1 MWLVYD
7 QRIPDVHHCI
17 KNTIP
22 EAVLRKLL
30 KTLNFLWTAVFLL
43 IPSFSALAQESY
55 PSRSVSVVV
64 PFPPGGVADI
74 VARPVAR
81 AMSQFLNQTLVIENK
96 AGAGG
101 GIGMAQVARAE
112 PNGYQVLFAL
122 SSFVVI
128 PEADKVLNRAPMYQ
142 LSQLKA
148 IARFAADPT
157 VLVVRADS
165 AWKTYA
171 DFIAYV
177 KANPAKVS
185 FGSSGNYGSM
195 HIPIEQLKVATDTS
209 MLHVPYTGAGPAVAA
224 LLGGQIEVL
233 STGPASVVQHI
244 QGGKLRALAHWGT
257 DRLAA
262 LPEVPSL
269 TSLGV
274 PIAYAQWAGLFVPAD
289 VPEPIIQ
296 KLRDAARF
304 AANDAATQQ
313 ALIAAGTVMQYQ
325 DASDFTAYVTAD
337 AAAMKTLVQKIGKLD

>member
-1 MWLVYD
+1 M
-7 QRIPDVHHCI
+7 HHHYT
-17 KNTIP
+17 KNAILEIDLNKLNKSLTIL
-22 EAVLRKLL
+22 ALL
-30 KTLNFLWTAVFLL
+30 ALLLGIMARGTAQD
-43 IPSFSALAQESY
+43 AY
-55 PSRSVSVVV
+55 PNRPVSVVV

-81 AMSQFLNQTLVIENK
+81 AMGQFLNQTLVIENK

-122 SSFVVI
+122 SSVVVI

-157 VLVVRADS
+157 VLVVKADS
-165 AWKTYA
+165 PFKTYA
-171 DFIAYV
+171 DFIANV

-195 HIPIEQLKVATDTS
+195 HIPIEQLKVATDTN

-233 STGPASVVQHI
+233 STGPASVVQQI
-244 QGGKLRALAHWGT
+244 QGGKLRALAHWGPDT
-257 DRLAA
+257 LAA
-262 LPEVPSL
+262 LPAVPSL

-274 PIAYAQWAGLFVPAD
+274 PIVYAQWAGLFVPAE
-289 VPEPIIQ
+289 VPEPIVQ

-313 ALIAAGTVMQYQ
+313 ALIAAGTVMRYQ
-325 DASDFTAYVTAD
+325 DASEFTAYVAAD
-337 AAAMKTLVQKIGKLD
+337 AAEMKTLVQKIGKLE

>member
-1 MWLVYD
+1 MRHHYTKNAILEIDLNKLNKSLNTLV
-7 QRIPDVHHCI
+7 
-17 KNTIP
+17 
-22 EAVLRKLL
+22 AL
-30 KTLNFLWTAVFLL
+30 TLSLGLMA
-43 IPSFSALAQESY
+43 SGSAQDAY
-55 PSRSVSVVV
+55 PNRPVSVIV

-81 AMSQFLNQTLVIENK
+81 AMGQFLNQTLVIENK

-142 LSQLKA
+142 LNQLKA

-157 VLVVRADS
+157 VLVVKADS
-165 AWKTYA
+165 PWKTYA

-195 HIPIEQLKVATDTS
+195 HIPIEQLKVATNTS

-233 STGPASVVQHI
+233 STGPASVVQQI

-257 DRLAA
+257 NTLAA

-274 PIAYAQWAGLFVPAD
+274 PIVYAQWAGLFVPAE
-289 VPEPIIQ
+289 VPESIIQ

-304 AANDAATQQ
+304 AANDAPTQQ
-313 ALIAAGTVMQYQ
+313 ALLAAGTVMQYQ
-325 DASDFTAYVTAD
+325 DATEFTAYVAAD

>member
-1 MWLVYD
+1 MRHHYTKKEILEFDLSNPNKSLNILV
-7 QRIPDVHHCI
+7 VL
-17 KNTIP
+17 
-22 EAVLRKLL
+22 AVSLGVM
-30 KTLNFLWTAVFLL
+30 A
-43 IPSFSALAQESY
+43 SAKAQEAY
-55 PSRSVSVVV
+55 PNRPVSVVV

-81 AMSQFLNQTLVIENK
+81 AMGQFLNQTLVIENK

-157 VLVVRADS
+157 VLVVKADS
-165 AWKTYA
+165 PYKTYS

-195 HIPIEQLKVATDTS
+195 HIPIEQLKVATNTN
-209 MLHVPYTGAGPAVAA
+209 MLHVPYTRRGPSCSGAIG
-224 LLGGQIEVL
+224 
-233 STGPASVVQHI
+233 
-244 QGGKLRALAHWGT
+244 
-257 DRLAA
+257 
-262 LPEVPSL
+262 
-269 TSLGV
+269 
-274 PIAYAQWAGLFVPAD
+274 WAG
-289 VPEPIIQ
+289 
-296 KLRDAARF
+296 
-304 AANDAATQQ
+304 
-313 ALIAAGTVMQYQ
+313 
-325 DASDFTAYVTAD
+325 
-337 AAAMKTLVQKIGKLD
+337 

>member
-1 MWLVYD
+1 M
-7 QRIPDVHHCI
+7 RHHYTNHAI
-17 KNTIP
+17 LEIDLNKLNKSLHTL
-22 EAVLRKLL
+22 AVLAVLL
-30 KTLNFLWTAVFLL
+30 GVIT
-43 IPSFSALAQESY
+43 PSMAQDSY
-55 PSRSVSVVV
+55 PNRPVSVVV

-81 AMSQFLNQTLVIENK
+81 AMGQFLNQTLVIENK

-157 VLVVRADS
+157 VLVVKADS
-165 AWKTYA
+165 PYKTYA

-195 HIPIEQLKVATDTS
+195 HIPIEQLKVATNTN

-233 STGPASVVQHI
+233 STGPASVVQQI
-244 QGGKLRALAHWGT
+244 QGGKLRALAHWGPDT
-257 DRLAA
+257 LAA
-262 LPEVPSL
+262 LPGVPSL

-274 PIAYAQWAGLFVPAD
+274 PIVYAQWAGLFVPAE
-289 VPEPIIQ
+289 VPEPIVQ

-304 AANDAATQQ
+304 AANDTATQQ

-325 DASDFTAYVTAD
+325 DASEFTAYVATD
-337 AAAMKTLVQKIGKLD
+337 AAEMKTLVQKIGKLD

>member
-1 MWLVYD
+1 
-7 QRIPDVHHCI
+7 
-17 KNTIP
+17 
-22 EAVLRKLL
+22 
-30 KTLNFLWTAVFLL
+30 
-43 IPSFSALAQESY
+43 
-55 PSRSVSVVV
+55 
-64 PFPPGGVADI
+64 
-74 VARPVAR
+74 
-81 AMSQFLNQTLVIENK
+81 
-96 AGAGG
+96 
-101 GIGMAQVARAE
+101 MAQVARAE

-142 LSQLKA
+142 LNQLKA

-157 VLVVRADS
+157 VLVVKADS
-165 AWKTYA
+165 PWKTYA

-195 HIPIEQLKVATDTS
+195 HIPIEQLKVATNTS

-233 STGPASVVQHI
+233 STGPASVVQQI

-257 DRLAA
+257 NTLAA

-274 PIAYAQWAGLFVPAD
+274 PIVYAQWAGLFVPAE
-289 VPEPIIQ
+289 VPESIIQ

-304 AANDAATQQ
+304 AANDASTQQ
-313 ALIAAGTVMQYQ
+313 ALLAAGTVMQYQ
-325 DASDFTAYVTAD
+325 DATEFTAYVAAD

>member
-1 MWLVYD
+1 M
-7 QRIPDVHHCI
+7 HHHYT
-17 KNTIP
+17 KNAILEIDLNKLNKSLTIL
-22 EAVLRKLL
+22 ALL
-30 KTLNFLWTAVFLL
+30 ALSLGIMARGTAQD
-43 IPSFSALAQESY
+43 AY
-55 PSRSVSVVV
+55 PNRPVSVVV

-81 AMSQFLNQTLVIENK
+81 AMGQFLNQTLVIENK

-122 SSFVVI
+122 SSVVVI

-157 VLVVRADS
+157 VLVVKADS
-165 AWKTYA
+165 PFKTYA
-171 DFIAYV
+171 DFIANV

-195 HIPIEQLKVATDTS
+195 HIPIEQLKVATNTN

-233 STGPASVVQHI
+233 STGPASVVQQI
-244 QGGKLRALAHWGT
+244 QGGKLRALAHWGPDT
-257 DRLAA
+257 LAA
-262 LPEVPSL
+262 LPAVPSL

-274 PIAYAQWAGLFVPAD
+274 PIVYAQWAGLFVPAE
-289 VPEPIIQ
+289 VPEPIVQ

-313 ALIAAGTVMQYQ
+313 ALIAAGTVMRYQ
-325 DASDFTAYVTAD
+325 DASEFTAYVAAD
-337 AAAMKTLVQKIGKLD
+337 AAEMKTLVQKIGRLE

>member
-1 MWLVYD
+1 LVYD
-7 QRIPDVHHCI
+7 QRIPEAHHYI
-17 KNTIP
+17 KNTIL
-22 EAVLRKLL
+22 EADLRKLL
-30 KTLNFLWTAVFLL
+30 KTLGFLCSVGFL
-43 IPSFSALAQESY
+43 FALGMPVGAQESY
-55 PSRSVSVVV
+55 PSRPVSVVV

-81 AMSQFLNQTLVIENK
+81 AMGQFLNQSLVIENK

-165 AWKTYA
+165 PWKTYA

-195 HIPIEQLKVATDTS
+195 HIPIEQLKVATDTN

-244 QGGKLRALAHWGT
+244 QGGKLRALAHWGAGT
-257 DRLAA
+257 LAA
-262 LPEVPSL
+262 LPAVPSL

-274 PIAYAQWAGLFVPAD
+274 PIVYAQWAGLFVPAD
-289 VPEPIIQ
+289 VPEPIVQ

-313 ALIAAGTVMQYQ
+313 ALVAAGTVMQYQ
-325 DASDFTAYVTAD
+325 DASEFTAYVQSD
-337 AAAMKTLVQKIGKLD
+337 AAAMKTLVQKIGKLE

>member
-1 MWLVYD
+1 MRHHYTKNAILENDLKKLNKSLNTLV
-7 QRIPDVHHCI
+7 
-17 KNTIP
+17 
-22 EAVLRKLL
+22 
-30 KTLNFLWTAVFLL
+30 
-43 IPSFSALAQESY
+43 ALALSLGVMASGSAQDAY
-55 PSRSVSVVV
+55 PNRPVSVIV

-81 AMSQFLNQTLVIENK
+81 AMGQFLNQTLVIENK

-142 LSQLKA
+142 LNQLKA

-157 VLVVRADS
+157 VLVVKADS
-165 AWKTYA
+165 PWKTYA

-195 HIPIEQLKVATDTS
+195 HIPIEQLKVATNTS

-233 STGPASVVQHI
+233 STGPASVVQQI

-257 DRLAA
+257 NTLAA

-274 PIAYAQWAGLFVPAD
+274 PIVYAQWAGLFVPAE
-289 VPEPIIQ
+289 VPELIIQ

-304 AANDAATQQ
+304 AANDAPTQQ
-313 ALIAAGTVMQYQ
+313 ALLAAGTVMQYQ
-325 DASDFTAYVTAD
+325 DATEFTAYVAAD

>member
-1 MWLVYD
+1 M
-7 QRIPDVHHCI
+7 
-17 KNTIP
+17 
-22 EAVLRKLL
+22 RKLL
-30 KTLNFLWTAVFLL
+30 KTLNFLWTAGFLFAA
-43 IPSFSALAQESY
+43 SFSALAQESY

-81 AMSQFLNQTLVIENK
+81 AMGQFLNQTLVIENK

-112 PNGYQVLFAL
+112 PNGYQLLFAL

-128 PEADKVLNRAPMYQ
+128 PEADKVLKRAPMYQ

-157 VLVVRADS
+157 VLVVKADS
-165 AWKTYA
+165 PWKTYA

-195 HIPIEQLKVATDTS
+195 HIPIEQLKVATDTN

-233 STGPASVVQHI
+233 STGPASVVQQI

-257 DRLAA
+257 GTLAA
-262 LPEVPSL
+262 LPGVPSL

-274 PIAYAQWAGLFVPAD
+274 PIVYAQWAGLFVPAE
-289 VPEPIIQ
+289 VPEAIVK

-304 AANDAATQQ
+304 AANDVSTQQ
-313 ALIAAGTVMQYQ
+313 ALLAAGTVMQYQ
-325 DASDFTAYVTAD
+325 DANEFSAYVAAD
-337 AAAMKTLVQKIGKLD
+337 AAEMKTLVQKIGKLE

>member
-1 MWLVYD
+1 M
-7 QRIPDVHHCI
+7 HHHYT
-17 KNTIP
+17 KNAILEIDLNKLNKSLTIL
-22 EAVLRKLL
+22 ALL
-30 KTLNFLWTAVFLL
+30 ALSLGIMARGTAQD
-43 IPSFSALAQESY
+43 AY
-55 PSRSVSVVV
+55 PNRPVSVVV

-81 AMSQFLNQTLVIENK
+81 AMGQFLNQTLVIENK

-122 SSFVVI
+122 SSVVVI

-157 VLVVRADS
+157 VLVVKADS
-165 AWKTYA
+165 PFKTYA
-171 DFIAYV
+171 DFIANV

-195 HIPIEQLKVATDTS
+195 HIPIEQLKVATDTN

-233 STGPASVVQHI
+233 STGPASVVQQI
-244 QGGKLRALAHWGT
+244 QGGKLRALAHWGPDT
-257 DRLAA
+257 LAA
-262 LPEVPSL
+262 LPAVPSL

-274 PIAYAQWAGLFVPAD
+274 PIVYAQWAGLFVPAE
-289 VPEPIIQ
+289 VPEPIVQ

-313 ALIAAGTVMQYQ
+313 ALIAAGTVMRYQ
-325 DASDFTAYVTAD
+325 DASEFTAYVAAD
-337 AAAMKTLVQKIGKLD
+337 AAEMKTLVQKIGKLE

>member
-1 MWLVYD
+1 LRHHYTKKEILEVDLSKLNKSLHILV
-7 QRIPDVHHCI
+7 VL
-17 KNTIP
+17 
-22 EAVLRKLL
+22 AVSLGVM
-30 KTLNFLWTAVFLL
+30 A
-43 IPSFSALAQESY
+43 SAKAQEAY
-55 PSRSVSVVV
+55 PNRPVSVVV

-81 AMSQFLNQTLVIENK
+81 AMGQFLNQTLVIENK

-157 VLVVRADS
+157 VLVVKADS
-165 AWKTYA
+165 PYKTYS

-195 HIPIEQLKVATDTS
+195 HIPIEQLKVATNTN

-224 LLGGQIEVL
+224 LLGGQVDVL
-233 STGPASVVQHI
+233 STGPASVVQQI
-244 QGGKLRALAHWGT
+244 QGGKLRALAHWGPET
-257 DRLAA
+257 LAA
-262 LPEVPSL
+262 LPGVPSL

-274 PIAYAQWAGLFVPAD
+274 PIVYAQWAGLFVPAE
-289 VPEPIIQ
+289 VPETIVQ

-304 AANDAATQQ
+304 AANDATTQQ

-325 DASDFTAYVTAD
+325 DASEFTAYVAVD
-337 AAAMKTLVQKIGKLD
+337 AAEMKTLVQKIGKLE

>member
-1 MWLVYD
+1 M
-7 QRIPDVHHCI
+7 
-17 KNTIP
+17 
-22 EAVLRKLL
+22 RKLL
-30 KTLNFLWTAVFLL
+30 KTLNFLWTAGFLL
-43 IPSFSALAQESY
+43 IPSVSALAQESY

-81 AMSQFLNQTLVIENK
+81 AMGQFLNQTLVIENK

-112 PNGYQVLFAL
+112 PNGYQLLFAL

-157 VLVVRADS
+157 VLVVKADS
-165 AWKTYA
+165 PWKTYA

-195 HIPIEQLKVATDTS
+195 HIPIEQLKVATDTN

-233 STGPASVVQHI
+233 STGPASVVQQI

-257 DRLAA
+257 GTLAA
-262 LPEVPSL
+262 LPGVPSL

-274 PIAYAQWAGLFVPAD
+274 PIVYAQWAGLFVPAE
-289 VPEPIIQ
+289 VPEAIVK

-304 AANDAATQQ
+304 AANDVSTQQ
-313 ALIAAGTVMQYQ
+313 ALLAAGTVMQYL
-325 DASDFTAYVTAD
+325 DANEFSAYVAAD
-337 AAAMKTLVQKIGKLD
+337 AAEMKTLVQKIGKLE

>member
-1 MWLVYD
+1 M
-7 QRIPDVHHCI
+7 
-17 KNTIP
+17 
-22 EAVLRKLL
+22 
-30 KTLNFLWTAVFLL
+30 
-43 IPSFSALAQESY
+43 
-55 PSRSVSVVV
+55 
-64 PFPPGGVADI
+64 G
-74 VARPVAR
+74 
-81 AMSQFLNQTLVIENK
+81 QFLNQTLVIENK

-142 LSQLKA
+142 LNQLKA

-157 VLVVRADS
+157 VLVVKADS
-165 AWKTYA
+165 PYKTYA

-195 HIPIEQLKVATDTS
+195 HIPIEQLKVATSTN

-233 STGPASVVQHI
+233 STGPASVVQQI
-244 QGGKLRALAHWGT
+244 QGGKLRALAHWGP
-257 DRLAA
+257 DKLAA
-262 LPEVPSL
+262 LPAVPSL

-274 PIAYAQWAGLFVPAD
+274 PIVYAQWAGLFVPAE
-289 VPEPIIQ
+289 VPEPIVQ

-325 DASDFTAYVTAD
+325 DANEFAAYVAAD
-337 AAAMKTLVQKIGKLD
+337 AAEMKTLVQKIGKLE

>member
-1 MWLVYD
+1 M
-7 QRIPDVHHCI
+7 PHHYT
-17 KNTIP
+17 KNAILEIDLNKLNKSLTIL
-22 EAVLRKLL
+22 ALL
-30 KTLNFLWTAVFLL
+30 ALSLGIMARGTAQD
-43 IPSFSALAQESY
+43 AY
-55 PSRSVSVVV
+55 PNRPVSVVV

-81 AMSQFLNQTLVIENK
+81 AMGQFLNQTLVIENK

-122 SSFVVI
+122 SSVVVI

-157 VLVVRADS
+157 VLVVKADS
-165 AWKTYA
+165 PFKTYA

-195 HIPIEQLKVATDTS
+195 HIPIEQLKVATNTS

-233 STGPASVVQHI
+233 STGPASVVQQI
-244 QGGKLRALAHWGT
+244 QGGKLRALAHWGPDT
-257 DRLAA
+257 LAA
-262 LPEVPSL
+262 LPAVPSL

-274 PIAYAQWAGLFVPAD
+274 PIVYAQWAGLFVPAE
-289 VPEPIIQ
+289 VPEPIVQ

-304 AANDAATQQ
+304 AANDATTQQ
-313 ALIAAGTVMQYQ
+313 ALIAAGTVMRYQ
-325 DASDFTAYVTAD
+325 DASEFTAYVAAD
-337 AAAMKTLVQKIGKLD
+337 AAEMKTLVQKIGKLE

>member
-1 MWLVYD
+1 M
-7 QRIPDVHHCI
+7 HHHYT
-17 KNTIP
+17 KNAILEIDLNKLNKSLTIL
-22 EAVLRKLL
+22 ALL
-30 KTLNFLWTAVFLL
+30 ALSLGVMAPGTAQD
-43 IPSFSALAQESY
+43 AY
-55 PSRSVSVVV
+55 PNRPVSVVV

-81 AMSQFLNQTLVIENK
+81 AMGQFLNQTLVIENK

-122 SSFVVI
+122 SSVVVI
-128 PEADKVLNRAPMYQ
+128 PEADKVLDRSPMYQ

-157 VLVVRADS
+157 VLVVKADS
-165 AWKTYA
+165 QYKTYA

-195 HIPIEQLKVATDTS
+195 HIPIEQLKVATNTN

-233 STGPASVVQHI
+233 STGPASVVQQI
-244 QGGKLRALAHWGT
+244 QGGKLRALAHWGP
-257 DRLAA
+257 DALAA
-262 LPEVPSL
+262 LPAVPSL

-274 PIAYAQWAGLFVPAD
+274 PIVYAQWAGLFVPAK
-289 VPEPIIQ
+289 VPESIVQ

-304 AANDAATQQ
+304 AANDTVTQQ

-325 DASDFTAYVTAD
+325 DASEFTAYVAAD
-337 AAAMKTLVQKIGKLD
+337 AAEMKTLVQKIGKLD

>member
-1 MWLVYD
+1 M
-7 QRIPDVHHCI
+7 RHHYT
-17 KNTIP
+17 KNAILEIDLNKLNKSLHTL
-22 EAVLRKLL
+22 AVL
-30 KTLNFLWTAVFLL
+30 AVSLGAMA
-43 IPSFSALAQESY
+43 SGTAQEAY
-55 PSRSVSVVV
+55 PNRPVSVVV

-81 AMSQFLNQTLVIENK
+81 AMGQFLNQTLVIENK

-122 SSFVVI
+122 SSFVVV

-157 VLVVRADS
+157 VLVVKADS
-165 AWKTYA
+165 PYKTYA

-195 HIPIEQLKVATDTS
+195 HIPIEQLKVATNTS

-233 STGPASVVQHI
+233 STGPASVVQQI
-244 QGGKLRALAHWGT
+244 QGGKLRALAHWGPDT
-257 DRLAA
+257 LAA
-262 LPEVPSL
+262 LPAVPSL

-274 PIAYAQWAGLFVPAD
+274 PIVYAQWAGLFVPAE
-289 VPEPIIQ
+289 VPEPIVQ

-304 AANDAATQQ
+304 AANDAATQK

-325 DASDFTAYVTAD
+325 DANEFAAYVAAD
-337 AAAMKTLVQKIGKLD
+337 AAEMKTLVQKIGKLE

>member
-1 MWLVYD
+1 MRHHYTKKAILEINLYKLNKSPHILV
-7 QRIPDVHHCI
+7 VL
-17 KNTIP
+17 
-22 EAVLRKLL
+22 AVSLGVM
-30 KTLNFLWTAVFLL
+30 A
-43 IPSFSALAQESY
+43 SAKAQDAY
-55 PSRSVSVVV
+55 PNRPVSVVV

-81 AMSQFLNQTLVIENK
+81 AMGQFLNQTLVIENK

-122 SSFVVI
+122 SSVVVI
-128 PEADKVLNRAPMYQ
+128 PEADKVLNRSPMYQ

-157 VLVVRADS
+157 VLVVKADS
-165 AWKTYA
+165 PYQTYA

-195 HIPIEQLKVATDTS
+195 HIPIEQLKVATQTN

-233 STGPASVVQHI
+233 STGPASVVQQI
-244 QGGKLRALAHWGT
+244 QGGKLRALAHWGP
-257 DRLAA
+257 DSLAA
-262 LPEVPSL
+262 LPGVPSL

-274 PIAYAQWAGLFVPAD
+274 PIVYAQWAGLFVPAE
-289 VPEPIIQ
+289 VPEPIVQ

-325 DASDFTAYVTAD
+325 DANEFTAYVAAD
-337 AAAMKTLVQKIGKLD
+337 AAAMKTLVQKIGKLE

>member
-1 MWLVYD
+1 M
-7 QRIPDVHHCI
+7 I
-17 KNTIP
+17 K
-22 EAVLRKLL
+22 
-30 KTLNFLWTAVFLL
+30 LNKSLNIVA
-43 IPSFSALAQESY
+43 ALALSLGVAAPSIAQEVY
-55 PSRSVSVVV
+55 PNRPLSVVV

-81 AMSQFLNQTLVIENK
+81 AMGQFLNQTLVIENK

-157 VLVVRADS
+157 VLVVKADS
-165 AWKTYA
+165 PWKTYA

-195 HIPIEQLKVATDTS
+195 HIPIEQLKVATSTN

-233 STGPASVVQHI
+233 STGPASVVQQI

-257 DRLAA
+257 AALAA

-274 PIAYAQWAGLFVPAD
+274 PIVYAQWAGLFVPAE
-289 VPEPIIQ
+289 VPEPIVQ

-304 AANDAATQQ
+304 AANDATTQQ
-313 ALIAAGTVMQYQ
+313 ALLAAGTVMQYQ
-325 DASDFTAYVTAD
+325 DASEFSAYVAAD
-337 AAAMKTLVQKIGKLD
+337 AAAMKTLVQKIGKLE

>member
-1 MWLVYD
+1 M
-7 QRIPDVHHCI
+7 PHHYT
-17 KNTIP
+17 KNAIL
-22 EAVLRKLL
+22 EIDLYKLNKSL
-30 KTLNFLWTAVFLL
+30 IILALLALSLGIMARGTAQD
-43 IPSFSALAQESY
+43 AY
-55 PSRSVSVVV
+55 PNRPVSVVV

-81 AMSQFLNQTLVIENK
+81 AMGQFLNQTLVIENK

-122 SSFVVI
+122 SSVVVI

-157 VLVVRADS
+157 VLVVKADS
-165 AWKTYA
+165 PFKTYA
-171 DFIAYV
+171 DFIANV

-195 HIPIEQLKVATDTS
+195 HIPIEQLKVATNTD

-233 STGPASVVQHI
+233 STGPASVVQQI

-257 DRLAA
+257 DTLAA
-262 LPEVPSL
+262 LPAVPSL

-274 PIAYAQWAGLFVPAD
+274 PIVYAQWAGLFVPAE
-289 VPEPIIQ
+289 VPEPIVQ

-313 ALIAAGTVMQYQ
+313 ALIAAGTVMRYQ
-325 DASDFTAYVTAD
+325 DASEFTAYVAAD
-337 AAAMKTLVQKIGKLD
+337 AAEMKTLVQKIGRLE